1 MYTKHDNKNSTDQT
15 YIILLGMKND
25 NHESIEKLFY
35 DELAEINNNELNS
48 YHMKNMVEPVNVR
61 LHLVASICDL
71 PERYTCCCITRGN
84 GKHTSRWG
92 YLCDRNILKQYLPD
106 LVNPHIHLVGQFLIE
121 YHLL

>member
-71 PERYTCCCITRGN
+71 PERYTCCCITCGN
-84 GKHTSRWG
+84 GNHT
-92 YLCDRNILKQYLPD
+92 
-106 LVNPHIHLVGQFLIE
+106 
-121 YHLL
+121 